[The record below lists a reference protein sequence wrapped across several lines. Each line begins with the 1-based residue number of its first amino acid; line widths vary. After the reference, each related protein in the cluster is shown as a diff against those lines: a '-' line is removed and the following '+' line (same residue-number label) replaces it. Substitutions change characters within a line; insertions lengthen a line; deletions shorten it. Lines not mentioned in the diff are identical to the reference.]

1 MRPAAAVSSAIATP
15 AIVVPEVVFADM
27 GSSNRR
33 DEGMTK
39 AERKAF
45 MVCHYSAPRFKSP
58 FGVLSSA
65 AS

>member
-1 MRPAAAVSSAIATP
+1 MSSAAAVPTAISTP
-15 AIVVPEVVFADM
+15 SIVVPEVVFADM
-27 GSSNRR
+27 GSSIRR

-45 MVCHYSAPRFKSP
+45 MVCHHSA
-58 FGVLSSA
+58 LY